1 MVSNFALPL
10 FVLWRR
16 RQLERSCAWSR
27 ERLKAH
33 QRRAIG
39 RLREFAYAR
48 SPFYR
53 RFHAA
58 LARPFEELPI
68 LTKAALM
75 ENFDQLVTDRKLRL
89 ADLDAFLRDADADA
103 LFRNR
108 YVVLATSGSTG
119 LRGIFVFDRNEWIT
133 ALASIARPMGWAG
146 VKQSFVRPR
155 RMALVAS
162 TTPWHYSAH
171 VARLFSNP
179 LIPSL
184 QLDAAEPLDA
194 MVRRL
199 NEFQPEVLAAY
210 PSVLRQLAN
219 EQRAGRLQIKLS
231 SAATSAEVLTD
242 ETRRRVY
249 EAWGIRTFDTYGAS
263 EYAPLAAECASG
275 RRHLVEDGA
284 LIEVVDDR
292 GQPVPPGTQG
302 ERVLLTVFD
311 RFTQPLIRY
320 EISDML
326 TPAEGG
332 CPCGRPFALVAS
344 IEGRQEDVLA
354 FPARDATGSSVDVH
368 PNAFHELLETVP
380 AAAWQVSAEADRLRI
395 LLVDLRPDF
404 STGAL
409 ADSVRTRLAT
419 LGADAGAI
427 SVERVKALERGRTGK
442 AALIRRSI

>member
-1 MVSNFALPL
+1 LD
-10 FVLWRR
+10 
-16 RQLERSCAWSR
+16 
-27 ERLKAH
+27 AH
-33 QRRAIG
+33 QRRSIA
-39 RLREFAYAR
+39 RLRAFAYAR

-53 RFHAA
+53 RFHAG
-58 LARPFEELPI
+58 LARRPFEELPI
-68 LTKAALM
+68 LTKATLM
-75 ENFDQLVTDRKLRL
+75 ENFDQVVTDRTLRL
-89 ADLDAFLRDADADA
+89 ADLEGFLRDADADA

-119 LRGIFVFDRNEWIT
+119 LRGIFVFDRKEWIT

-146 VKQSFVRPR
+146 VKQSLMRPR

-171 VARLFSNP
+171 VARLFSNK

-184 QLDAAEPLDA
+184 QIDAAEPLDA

-199 NEFQPEVLAAY
+199 NEFQPEILAAY

-219 EQRAGRLQIKLS
+219 EQHAGRLRIKPC

-263 EYAPLAAECASG
+263 EYAPLAAECALG

-292 GQPVPPGTQG
+292 GRPVPPGVQG

-311 RFTQPLIRY
+311 RFTQPLVRY
-320 EISDML
+320 EISDLL
-326 TPAEGG
+326 TPAAGD

-354 FPARDATGSSVDVH
+354 FPARDGSGSPVDVH

-380 AAAWQVSAEADRLRI
+380 AAAWQVCADRERLRI
-395 LLVDLRPDF
+395 LLVDPRDGF
-404 STGAL
+404 SSGTL
-409 ADSVRTRLAT
+409 AGSIRARLEA
-419 LGADAGAI
+419 LGADAGDI
-427 SVERVKALERGRTGK
+427 SVERISALERGRTGK
-442 AALIRRSI
+442 AALIRRIA